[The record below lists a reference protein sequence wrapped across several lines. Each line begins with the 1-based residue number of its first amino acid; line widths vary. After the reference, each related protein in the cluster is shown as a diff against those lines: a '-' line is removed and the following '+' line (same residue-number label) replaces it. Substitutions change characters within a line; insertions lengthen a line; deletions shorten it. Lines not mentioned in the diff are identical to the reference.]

1 MQRREF
7 FTLLGG
13 AAVAWRRLRA
23 SAFGK
28 RPSRLA
34 TRIAWRQFS
43 GSLLRKYVA
52 LFIAVVCVA
61 LISSG
66 LLEIWFSYQ
75 EHKNLLIRIQSEQAE
90 GAAAKIG
97 QFVQEVENQ
106 IGWTVQ
112 LPWSASTLDER
123 YLEGQRLLR
132 QVPAITELALLDAHG
147 REQLHLSRLTMD
159 VVGSGLD
166 LSREPKFVEAV
177 ARKFYYGPVYFH
189 RESEPYMTLAL
200 AGTNRD
206 AGVSVAEINLKF
218 IWDVVSQIKVGE
230 RGLAYVVDAQGRLI
244 AHPEI
249 NLVLRKTNL
258 SQHLQLPAVRAGES
272 GGSPG
277 KVQVAKNEQGR
288 EVLTTY
294 APIAPLGWLVFVE
307 LPIDEAYAPL
317 YASILRSG
325 ALLLAGLA
333 LAVITGLYLARRM
346 VVPIRAMREG
356 AARIGRGDF
365 NQRIS
370 IKTGDELEA
379 LGDQFNS
386 MADQLQ
392 ESYATLER
400 KVEKRTH
407 QLELANL
414 AKSRFLAAASHDLRQ
429 PLHALGLFVGQ
440 LRSRAASID
449 RERIVERIDTAVAEM
464 NELFEALL
472 DISKL
477 DAGVLAPNLTEFPI
491 ARLLQRIEATFTETA
506 HEKGL
511 SLRVSPSSA
520 WIRSDIILL
529 ERILLNLV
537 SNAVRY
543 TSDGGVIVGCRRR
556 GDRLLI
562 EVWDSGPGIPD
573 NQRQKIFDEFYQLA
587 DPDKDRRGGMG
598 LGLAIVDRLRRLL
611 EHPLELTSA
620 VGKGSRFTIVVPMV
634 AARPKIVEALSS
646 PQATIDSARGKLI
659 VVIDDDALVLEG
671 MRGLLR
677 SWGCRVVTAGSDSA
691 ALAALAEPEQRPDL
705 IISDYHLS
713 DGKTGIEV
721 IERLRNAFS
730 APIPAF
736 LISGDI
742 APERLRQARARGY
755 YMLHKPVGPMRLR
768 AMLNWHLKDQCT
780 SDGPEAD
787 DASCSMI

>member
-1 MQRREF
+1 M
-7 FTLLGG
+7 
-13 AAVAWRRLRA
+13 
-23 SAFGK
+23 
-28 RPSRLA
+28 
-34 TRIAWRQFS
+34 
-43 GSLLRKYVA
+43 
-52 LFIAVVCVA
+52 
-61 LISSG
+61 
-66 LLEIWFSYQ
+66 
-75 EHKNLLIRIQSEQAE
+75 
-90 GAAAKIG
+90 
-97 QFVQEVENQ
+97 
-106 IGWTVQ
+106 
-112 LPWSASTLDER
+112 
-123 YLEGQRLLR
+123 
-132 QVPAITELALLDAHG
+132 
-147 REQLHLSRLTMD
+147 
-159 VVGSGLD
+159 
-166 LSREPKFVEAV
+166 
-177 ARKFYYGPVYFH
+177 
-189 RESEPYMTLAL
+189 
-200 AGTNRD
+200 
-206 AGVSVAEINLKF
+206 
-218 IWDVVSQIKVGE
+218 
-230 RGLAYVVDAQGRLI
+230 
-244 AHPEI
+244 
-249 NLVLRKTNL
+249 
-258 SQHLQLPAVRAGES
+258 
-272 GGSPG
+272 
-277 KVQVAKNEQGR
+277 
-288 EVLTTY
+288 
-294 APIAPLGWLVFVE
+294 FVE

-646 PQATIDSARGKLI
+646 PQATIELGEGQAHCRDRRRCTRAGGNARTAPKLGLPCG
-659 VVIDDDALVLEG
+659 DRRFG
-671 MRGLLR
+671 QRGPCCP
-677 SWGCRVVTAGSDSA
+677 CR
-691 ALAALAEPEQRPDL
+691 
-705 IISDYHLS
+705 
-713 DGKTGIEV
+713 
-721 IERLRNAFS
+721 
-730 APIPAF
+730 
-736 LISGDI
+736 
-742 APERLRQARARGY
+742 ARA
-755 YMLHKPVGPMRLR
+755 
-768 AMLNWHLKDQCT
+768 T
-780 SDGPEAD
+780 T
-787 DASCSMI
+787 